1 MRRVVTKHRD
11 SGKVGFVM
19 ARTSF
24 DTKCLLGLLAAMV
37 VVACGATPP
46 PRDLVNARSA
56 YQRAEN
62 GPAAEL
68 APAQLDT
75 AKQSLKAA
83 EESFREEGDTVET
96 SDLAYIAQRKAAEA
110 ESAAGIEQAKRER
123 KAADKEY
130 KSVQGKLTDVA
141 RAELEATRKRLAE
154 ERRKGERERMAAK
167 AALTEKEK
175 EAEAAKALAER
186 ERQARLDVEKKLSAA
201 LASLDK
207 IAQIKEEKRGVVI
220 TLSGSVLFATGKW
233 ELLPIAQ
240 QRLDEVAKAL
250 KDQGYQKIIVE
261 GHTDSRGAHS
271 MNMEL
276 SRKRADSVRSYLV
289 SRGIE
294 AGKITSIGI
303 GPDRPVADN
312 KTPEGRANNRRVELV
327 VTPL

>member
-1 MRRVVTKHRD
+1 VAKHRD

-24 DTKCLLGLLAAMV
+24 DTKCLLVSLAAMLLI
-37 VVACGATPP
+37 ACGATPP
-46 PRDLVNARSA
+46 PRDLVKARSA

-62 GPAAEL
+62 GAAAEL

-75 AKQSLKAA
+75 AKQALRAA

-96 SDLAYIAQRKAAEA
+96 SDLAYMAQRRAVQAEA
-110 ESAAGIEQAKRER
+110 AAGIEQANREK

-130 KSVQGKLTDVA
+130 KSVQGQLTDAA
-141 RAELEATRKRLAE
+141 RAELEATRKRLQE
-154 ERRKGERERMAAK
+154 ERMAAK

-175 EAEAAKALAER
+175 EAAVAKELAER
-186 ERQARLDVEKKLSAA
+186 ERQARLDVEKKLGAA

-207 IAQIKEEKRGVVI
+207 IAKIKEEKRGVVI

-261 GHTDSRGAHS
+261 GHTDSRGGRQ
-271 MNMEL
+271 MNMNL
-276 SRKRADSVRSYLV
+276 SRKRAESVRSYLI

-294 AGKITSIGI
+294 GAKTTSVGI

-312 KTPEGRANNRRVELV
+312 KTAEGRANNRRVELV

>member
-1 MRRVVTKHRD
+1 VTKHRD

-19 ARTSF
+19 VRTSF
-24 DTKCLLGLLAAMV
+24 NKKCLLGLLAAML

-62 GPAAEL
+62 GPAPEL

-75 AKQSLKAA
+75 AKQALRAA
-83 EESFREEGDTVET
+83 EESFREEGDTEET
-96 SDLAYIAQRKAAEA
+96 KDLAYIAQRRSAQAEA
-110 ESAAGIEQAKRER
+110 AAGIEQANREK

-130 KSVQGKLTDVA
+130 KSVQGQLTDVA
-141 RAELEATRKRLAE
+141 RAELEATRKRLQE
-154 ERRKGERERMAAK
+154 QRMA
-167 AALTEKEK
+167 LSEKEK
-175 EAEAAKALAER
+175 EAEAAKALAET

-207 IAQIKEEKRGVVI
+207 IASIKEEKRGVVI

-261 GHTDSRGAHS
+261 GHTDSRGGRQ
-271 MNMEL
+271 MNMDL
-276 SRKRADSVRSYLV
+276 SRKRAESVRSYLI

-294 AGKITSIGI
+294 ADKTTSVGI

-312 KTPEGRANNRRVELV
+312 KTSEGRANNRRVELV

>member
-1 MRRVVTKHRD
+1 MAKHRD
-11 SGKVGFVM
+11 SRKVGFAM

-24 DTKCLLGLLAAMV
+24 DTKCLIGALVAMV
-37 VVACGATPP
+37 LSACGATPP

-56 YQRAEN
+56 YQHAEN

-75 AKQSLKAA
+75 AKQALKAA
-83 EESFREEGDTVET
+83 EESFREDGDTEET
-96 SDLAYIAQRKAAEA
+96 SDLAYIAQRKSAES
-110 ESAAGIEQAKRER
+110 ESAAGIEQANREK

-130 KSVQGKLTDVA
+130 RSVQGKLTDAA
-141 RAELEATRKRLAE
+141 RAELELARKKLAD
-154 ERRKGERERMAAK
+154 ERVAAK
-167 AALTEKEK
+167 EALSEKEK
-175 EAEAAKALAER
+175 EAEAAKARADAEH
-186 ERQARLDVEKKLSAA
+186 QARLDVEKKLSAA

-207 IAQIKEEKRGVVI
+207 IAQVKEEKRGIVI

-240 QRLDEVAKAL
+240 QRLDEVATAL
-250 KDQGYQKIIVE
+250 KDQGYQKILVE
-261 GHTDSRGAHS
+261 GHTDSRGSHS

-276 SRKRADSVRSYLV
+276 SHKRADSVRSYLV

-312 KTPEGRANNRRVELV
+312 KTSEGRANNRRVELV

>member
-1 MRRVVTKHRD
+1 MTKHRD

-19 ARTSF
+19 ARTSCNK
-24 DTKCLLGLLAAMV
+24 KCLLGLLAAML

-56 YQRAEN
+56 YQRAET
-62 GPAAEL
+62 GPAPEL

-75 AKQSLKAA
+75 AKQALRAA
-83 EESFREEGDTVET
+83 EESFREEGDTEET
-96 SDLAYIAQRKAAEA
+96 KDLSYIAQRRAAQAEA
-110 ESAAGIEQAKRER
+110 AAGIEQANREK

-130 KSVQGKLTDVA
+130 KLVQVKLTDAA
-141 RAELEATRKRLAE
+141 RAELEATRERLKE
-154 ERRKGERERMAAK
+154 ERMAAK
-167 AALTEKEK
+167 AALTEKSK
-175 EAEAAKALAER
+175 EAEAAKKLAEA

-207 IAQIKEEKRGVVI
+207 IASIKEEKRGVVI

-261 GHTDSRGAHS
+261 GHTDSRGGRQ
-271 MNMEL
+271 MNMDL
-276 SRKRADSVRSYLV
+276 SRKRAESVRSYLI

-294 AGKITSIGI
+294 ADKTTSVGI

-312 KTPEGRANNRRVELV
+312 KTAEGRANNRRVELV
-327 VTPL
+327 VTPQ